1 MLQMSKIAGHEFF
14 AKMRSGRRSPIRI
27 CQSLLVKDQT
37 PRAKP
42 VSVDMTWPFPIPGL
56 ESSSPR
62 SPCRVQGSRGA
73 EPLWFAVKT
82 PAYKRR
88 AAPAIPHASYS
99 FVVIVPHARTR
110 DHDHVYPD
118 PTIRR
123 LKEST
128 DRHGWAAAFVK
139 NPGEDP
145 YSALA

>member
-1 MLQMSKIAGHEFF
+1 MLQKSKIAGHEFF

-27 CQSLLVKDQT
+27 CQSLFVKDQT

-42 VSVDMTWPFPIPGL
+42 VSVDMTWPFLIPGL

-62 SPCRVQGSRGA
+62 IPCRVQGYRAALVCS
-73 EPLWFAVKT
+73 KN
-82 PAYKRR
+82 PAYKCR

-99 FVVIVPHARTR
+99 FVIIVPHVRGR
-110 DHDHVYPD
+110 GHDHVYPD
-118 PTIRR
+118 PTIR